1 MKIGD
6 LSARTGCPV
15 ARIRFYEQKGVLKA
29 PVRTPGGQ
37 REYGQDAVRRLDF
50 IMTCR
55 TNGMKLECIERFLQF
70 ADDPSLGSDWL
81 LERLDEY
88 LAHIESAR
96 GELDR
101 LETYLKALRRHF
113 PGQGGKNGAD
123 EGDVHLF

>member
-1 MKIGD
+1 
-6 LSARTGCPV
+6 
-15 ARIRFYEQKGVLKA
+15 
-29 PVRTPGGQ
+29 
-37 REYGQDAVRRLDF
+37 
-50 IMTCR
+50 MTCR

-123 EGDVHLF
+123 EGTCIISSGEARGKFLAKSALNGLRDGGLP